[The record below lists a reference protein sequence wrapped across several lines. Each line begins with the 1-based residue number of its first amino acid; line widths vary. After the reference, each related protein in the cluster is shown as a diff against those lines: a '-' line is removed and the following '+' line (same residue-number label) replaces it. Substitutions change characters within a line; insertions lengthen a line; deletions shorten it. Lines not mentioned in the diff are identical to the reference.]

1 MTDKRGPFSDYQL
14 EDTIAWVD
22 ESGSNSTKDPGTYI
36 LSAAVCFAEDIE
48 ETRQATRLLLKK
60 GQRKLHWIDESAE
73 RRLTII
79 ETISGFPLENIV
91 VVRSYP
97 DVCDKPERRRRKCL
111 ERLIMELESL
121 EVTAMVLESRGN
133 HQDKLDMEMLSHLC
147 TQQIVSTIRMHHKT
161 GPSDPMLWVPDACC
175 GAVVEKRCG
184 TPVFY
189 SYIEEKTTVYLI

>member
-60 GQRKLHWIDESAE
+60 GQRKLHWIDESTE

-111 ERLIMELESL
+111 ERLIM
-121 EVTAMVLESRGN
+121 
-133 HQDKLDMEMLSHLC
+133 
-147 TQQIVSTIRMHHKT
+147 
-161 GPSDPMLWVPDACC
+161 
-175 GAVVEKRCG
+175 
-184 TPVFY
+184 
-189 SYIEEKTTVYLI
+189 